1 MAEPLQIITTVG
13 LVATSG
19 YLVWIILR
27 IRQRRL
33 RLSKDPIFFLGEA
46 KNPETLANLDSEAID
61 EMDKLLLQAGFN
73 IPDEE

>member
-1 MAEPLQIITTVG
+1 MAELIEVITTVG

-19 YLVWIILR
+19 YLLWIILQ

-33 RLSKDPIFFLGEA
+33 RLSKDPNFFLGEA
-46 KNPETLANLDSEAID
+46 KNPETLETLDPEAMD

-73 IPDEE
+73 VPDEE

>member
-1 MAEPLQIITTVG
+1 MAELIEVITTVG

-19 YLVWIILR
+19 YLLWIILQ

-33 RLSKDPIFFLGEA
+33 RLSKDPNFFRGEA
-46 KNPETLANLDSEAID
+46 KNPEILETLDPEAMD

-73 IPDEE
+73 FPDEE

>member
-1 MAEPLQIITTVG
+1 MAELIELITSVG

-19 YLVWIILR
+19 YLLWIILQ

-33 RLSKDPIFFLGEA
+33 RLSKDPNFFLGEA
-46 KNPETLANLDSEAID
+46 KNPETLETLDPEAMD

-73 IPDEE
+73 VPDEE

>member
-1 MAEPLQIITTVG
+1 MAELIEVISTVG

-19 YLVWIILR
+19 YLLWIILQ

-33 RLSKDPIFFLGEA
+33 RLSKDPNFFLGEA
-46 KNPETLANLDSEAID
+46 KNPETLETLDPEAMD

-73 IPDEE
+73 VPDEE